1 MIRSGRL
8 DVWLSAVI
16 ACLLL
21 GVAAAAATHLAP
33 DPRRSGERVDGFLA
47 YGRISV
53 AISTTDVNSPQ
64 SRRCIAKSIQAGI
77 DVRQG
82 APVIISL
89 DGRAVGA
96 GDLSTG
102 ALIRGMPKRGSIG
115 TSRAYC
121 EYTFSAPVT
130 RPGEGQYTLDIGDA
144 KIAFTRD
151 DLRNGVDLMLS

>member
-8 DVWLSAVI
+8 RVRLSAVI

-21 GVAAAAATHLAP
+21 GVAAAATHLVS

-53 AISTTDVNSPQ
+53 EISTTDVNTPQ
-64 SRRCIAKSIQAGI
+64 SKRCIAKSIQAGI

-102 ALIRGMPKRGSIG
+102 ALIREMPKRGSIG
-115 TSRAYC
+115 ASRAYC